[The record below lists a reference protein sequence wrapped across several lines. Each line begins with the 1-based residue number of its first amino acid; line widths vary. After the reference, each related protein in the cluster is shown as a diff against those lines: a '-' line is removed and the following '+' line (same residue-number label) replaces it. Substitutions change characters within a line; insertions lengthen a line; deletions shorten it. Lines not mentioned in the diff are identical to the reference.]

1 MQVKSETPK
10 ADLTYESQLEETPAA
25 KKAKTKLIYG
35 NLENSKLLIFRY
47 FLEFICCSRSYSWKV
62 EQDC

>member
-10 ADLTYESQLEETPAA
+10 ADLTDESQLEEPPEA

-35 NLENSKLLIFRY
+35 NLETSKTSY
-47 FLEFICCSRSYSWKV
+47 FSGILEFYLLL
-62 EQDC
+62 